1 MVEINLGVVV
11 EAVTIAAIAK
21 SILAKL
27 AAGAVSHWL
36 AVRETAEEFH
46 EMQRMKEAG
55 LRQLSTLLAQGS
67 DIAEWEWFQ
76 MLKNMSEY
84 GLLTPEN
91 GDPPTEPPTGL
102 LSQPWMSFVIVGA
115 LVFSIVFLLR
125 K

>member
-1 MVEINLGVVV
+1 MVNNLGVVV
-11 EAVTIAAIAK
+11 AGVTIAAIAK

-27 AAGAVSHWL
+27 AAGAVTHWL
-36 AVRETAEEFH
+36 AVRATAEEFH

-67 DIAEWEWFQ
+67 TTPEWEWFQ
-76 MLKNMSEY
+76 MLKNMSAY
-84 GLLTPEN
+84 GMLTPKN
-91 GDPPTEPPTGL
+91 ADPPPEPPPGL

-115 LVFSIVFLLR
+115 LVFSVVFLLR